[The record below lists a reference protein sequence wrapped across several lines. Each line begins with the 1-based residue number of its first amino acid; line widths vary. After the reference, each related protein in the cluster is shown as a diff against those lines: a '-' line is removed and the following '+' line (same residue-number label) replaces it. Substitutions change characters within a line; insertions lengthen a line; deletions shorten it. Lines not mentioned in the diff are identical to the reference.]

1 MDPADQVQ
9 RLRHQRHLTRN
20 ALAKLAGVDNETVK
34 SIEMGGSYQARSL
47 EKIAQALGTTVAELM
62 TSPVAPG
69 DARKAQEALV
79 PEGAERDN
87 AATSAGPTP
96 REITAVP
103 LLQAIPLTSAHLTLY
118 GLIGTLT
125 VEEAIKL
132 RRPLLDLVER
142 TQKAVEKKP
151 EKK

>member
-1 MDPADQVQ
+1 MDPADQ
-9 RLRHQRHLTRN
+9 
-20 ALAKLAGVDNETVK
+20 LAGVDNETVK
-34 SIEMGGSYQARSL
+34 SIEAGGSYQARSL

-69 DARKAQEALV
+69 EEDARKAQEALA

-87 AATSAGPTP
+87 AVTSAGPTP